1 VFKKYGGRIN
11 EFFCEFFGAEMRVRN
26 YIHSEEHNNVL
37 NDIDDS
43 DSVGLDDED
52 DSSSTG
58 VHLTMVTVTSVMTH
72 PFPQGTKSN

>member
-1 VFKKYGGRIN
+1 MFKKYGGRIN

-58 VHLTMVTVTSVMTH
+58 TLDYGDSDICDDSSISTR
-72 PFPQGTKSN
+72 NEE